1 MASRMAKPA
10 AGKKSPAI
18 TKKTGLTSVDRPA
31 GLGNNKKMGW
41 NSDAIAELA
50 ARLDLKYMSLVP
62 GASYRGFHDSIVNYL
77 GNTNPQMIICLHEEH
92 AVAIA
97 HGYAKVTEK
106 PMFVSLHSNVGLMH
120 ATMAIFNAWCDRVPM
135 IMFGATGPVDADQRR
150 PWIDWIHTVSDQ
162 GALIRDY
169 TKWDNQPAS
178 VPAAFEAILRA
189 RQIAC
194 TAPFGPTYINL
205 DAAMQE
211 GKLAG
216 EPDFPDLSRF
226 EPAPPPA
233 PPQDA
238 VDTAADWLT
247 KAKRPVILCGRVSR
261 SQDDWDERVKLAE
274 SLGAVVLTDMHNAS
288 SFPTEHPL
296 HPVEPRFRPSDA
308 SAEVIRNADVILAL
322 DWLDLAG
329 FFTQTIGDINVK
341 AKVINCS
348 VDSYIH
354 RGWSMDYQALPPA
367 DLTIL
372 AAPDALTRPLLKAI
386 DKRTKGARFTK
397 AKMKLT
403 QARVA
408 GGGPKRGAKRGM
420 TLRELA
426 DCVTRALEGKPV
438 SYSKLSLG
446 WPGHAIKFRGP
457 MDYFG
462 HDGGGGVG
470 AGPGIAIGC
479 ALALMNSGRI
489 PVALVGDG
497 DFLMGV
503 NALWT
508 AARFHIPFLMV
519 ICNNRSYYNDETHQ
533 ERMAVVRD
541 RPVENKWIGQ
551 RLDDPAVDL
560 SAMARAQGL
569 EAEGPIWEL
578 ADLPAALARGLK
590 AVEAGKAYVI
600 DARIDPGYAEI
611 AMTGGRKKG

>member
-1 MASRMAKPA
+1 MASRLKKPA
-10 AGKKSPAI
+10 GNAAGRKA
-18 TKKTGLTSVDRPA
+18 TGLQSVDRPA
-31 GLGNNKKMGW
+31 NLGNKKMGW
-41 NSDAIAELA
+41 NSDAIAEFA

-120 ATMAIFNAWCDRVPM
+120 ATMAIFNAWCDRAPM

-150 PWIDWIHTVSDQ
+150 PWIDWIHTVADQ

-169 TKWDNQPAS
+169 TKWDNQPGS
-178 VPAAFEAILRA
+178 VPATFEAILRA

-194 TAPFGPTYINL
+194 TPPFGPTYINL
-205 DAAMQE
+205 DAALQE
-211 GKLAG
+211 GKLPAVP
-216 EPDFPDLSRF
+216 EFPDPARF

-233 PPQDA
+233 PSRDS
-238 VDTAADWLT
+238 VDTAAEWLT
-247 KAKRPVILCGRVSR
+247 KAKRPVMMCGRVSR
-261 SQDDWDERVKLAE
+261 SQDDWDARVALAE
-274 SLGAVVLTDMHNAS
+274 AIGAVVITDMHNAAA
-288 SFPTEHPL
+288 FPTEHPL
-296 HPVEPRFRPSDA
+296 HPIEPRFRPSDA
-308 SAEVIRNADVILAL
+308 SAEIIKNADVILAL

-329 FFTQTIGDINVK
+329 FFTQTIGDIDVK

-348 VDSYIH
+348 VDSTIH

-367 DLTIL
+367 DLSIL
-372 AAPDALTRPLLKAI
+372 ATPDALTRPLLAAV
-386 DKRTKGARFTK
+386 DKRTKGARHK
-397 AKMKLT
+397 APKMKLNLPR
-403 QARVA
+403 ASGNA
-408 GGGPKRGAKRGM
+408 PKKGAKRGM
-420 TLRELA
+420 SLRDLA
-426 DCVTRALEGKPV
+426 DKVTSALAGKPV
-438 SYSKLSLG
+438 SYTKLPLG
-446 WPGHAIKFRGP
+446 WPGYASKFSGP

-470 AGPGIAIGC
+470 SGNGLAIGC
-479 ALALMNSGRI
+479 ALALMDSGRI

-508 AARFHIPFLMV
+508 AARFQIPFLMV

-533 ERMAVVRD
+533 ERMAVVRG

-560 SAMARAQGL
+560 AAMARAQGL
-569 EAEGPIWEL
+569 EAEGPVWEL
-578 ADLPAALARGLK
+578 DDLPAALERGLK
-590 AVEAGKAYVI
+590 AVRAGKAYVI
-600 DARIDPGYAEI
+600 DARIDPGYAEVE
-611 AMTGGRKKG
+611 MKGGRKKG